1 MEELESAIFSD
12 TESYSSLNVEYQD
25 VLDYYNDQ
33 PNARGGTLMSLGKKT
48 IKMVTKLLG
57 DDKRRQLYTEEEIKY
72 MERQVVLLKL
82 QRARR
87 LHQRKLD
94 KGFGY

>member
-1 MEELESAIFSD
+1 M
-12 TESYSSLNVEYQD
+12 
-25 VLDYYNDQ
+25 
-33 PNARGGTLMSLGKKT
+33 GLGKKT

-57 DDKRRQLYTEEEIKY
+57 DNKRRKLYTEEEIKY

>member
-1 MEELESAIFSD
+1 
-12 TESYSSLNVEYQD
+12 
-25 VLDYYNDQ
+25 
-33 PNARGGTLMSLGKKT
+33 MSLGKRT

-57 DDKRRQLYTEEEIKY
+57 DDKRRKLYTEEEIKY

>member
-1 MEELESAIFSD
+1 
-12 TESYSSLNVEYQD
+12 
-25 VLDYYNDQ
+25 
-33 PNARGGTLMSLGKKT
+33 MSLGKKT

-57 DDKRRQLYTEEEIKY
+57 DDKRRQLYTDEEIKY

>member
-1 MEELESAIFSD
+1 M
-12 TESYSSLNVEYQD
+12 
-25 VLDYYNDQ
+25 
-33 PNARGGTLMSLGKKT
+33 GLGKKT

-57 DDKRRQLYTEEEIKY
+57 NDKRRQLYTEEEIKY

-87 LHQRKLD
+87 LHQRKID

>member
-1 MEELESAIFSD
+1 M
-12 TESYSSLNVEYQD
+12 
-25 VLDYYNDQ
+25 
-33 PNARGGTLMSLGKKT
+33 GLGKKT

-57 DDKRRQLYTEEEIKY
+57 DDKRRKLYTEQEIAY
-72 MERQVVLLKL
+72 MERQVLLLKL
-82 QRARR
+82 NRARR

>member
-1 MEELESAIFSD
+1 
-12 TESYSSLNVEYQD
+12 
-25 VLDYYNDQ
+25 
-33 PNARGGTLMSLGKKT
+33 MSLGKKT

-57 DDKRRQLYTEEEIKY
+57 DDKRRKLYTEEEIKY

>member
-1 MEELESAIFSD
+1 
-12 TESYSSLNVEYQD
+12 
-25 VLDYYNDQ
+25 
-33 PNARGGTLMSLGKKT
+33 MSLGKKT

>member
-1 MEELESAIFSD
+1 
-12 TESYSSLNVEYQD
+12 
-25 VLDYYNDQ
+25 
-33 PNARGGTLMSLGKKT
+33 MSLGKKT

-57 DDKRRQLYTEEEIKY
+57 DSKRRKLYTEEEIKY

-87 LHQRKLD
+87 LHQRKID
-94 KGFGY
+94 KGFGN

>member
-1 MEELESAIFSD
+1 
-12 TESYSSLNVEYQD
+12 
-25 VLDYYNDQ
+25 
-33 PNARGGTLMSLGKKT
+33 
-48 IKMVTKLLG
+48 MVTKLLG
-57 DDKRRQLYTEEEIKY
+57 NDKRRQLYTEEEIKY